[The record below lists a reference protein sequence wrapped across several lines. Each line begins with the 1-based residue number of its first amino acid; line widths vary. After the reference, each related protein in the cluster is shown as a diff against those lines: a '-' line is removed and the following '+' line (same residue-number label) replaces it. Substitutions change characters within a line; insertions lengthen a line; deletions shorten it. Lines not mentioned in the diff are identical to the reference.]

1 MGGCKWSFLELGQQA
16 AETEFE
22 MMGLSAS
29 VCSTGSFSAHTA
41 THSTSENAHK
51 TQSLSTEFTEISKKH
66 HNRILDTSIT
76 TIFKRAPPDIK

>member
-41 THSTSENAHK
+41 THSTNGSAYE
-51 TQSLSTEFTEISKKH
+51 TQSFSAELRETKKC
-66 HNRILDTSIT
+66 
-76 TIFKRAPPDIK
+76 